1 MNYKNYILFD
11 EPSLRASLLP
21 FTFIRPISEI
31 RVGILTIAEKW
42 SLRLSAPVSYSTQWY
57 LSSKYNLSIK
67 NDNLLINGAICP
79 SSIIINEIESLG
91 PGEAL
96 FASDTLVAYR
106 CDHVH
111 AEEFLKTFEVPNKK
125 MFNGEITVIKA
136 PWNIFGMNSQ
146 EIRHDYNLITKGRKS
161 AEITDKHTIVYNP
174 SQVFLEE
181 GVIIK
186 ASILNAE
193 DGPIY
198 IGKNAE
204 IKEGSMIRGPFA
216 MGDHSMLN
224 LGTKMHGD
232 SSLGPYCKV
241 GGEVS
246 NCVFLGFSSK
256 VHDGF
261 LGNSVIGEW
270 CNIGAD
276 TNTSNLKNNYGT
288 VKVWNYQAKE
298 YIDTQKLFCG
308 LMLGDHSKVG
318 INTMFNTGTVVG
330 VSCNIFGGG
339 FPPKFIPSY
348 SWGGSEGIETFK
360 LEQAFEVA
368 ERAMARRH
376 KTLDNFDRAIL
387 REVFDQ
393 EKIMRNLLIG
403 ER

>member
-1 MNYKNYILFD
+1 MNTKNYILFD
-11 EPSLRASLLP
+11 EPYLRESLLP
-21 FTFIRPISEI
+21 FTFIRPIAEI
-31 RVGILTIAEKW
+31 RVGILTIADKW
-42 SLRLSAPVSYSTQWY
+42 RLRLQSSISYSTQWY
-57 LSSKYNLSIK
+57 LSSKFNLSLK
-67 NDNLLINGAICP
+67 EDNVFINGAICP
-79 SSIIINEIESLG
+79 TSSILNEIESLTI
-91 PGEAL
+91 GEAL
-96 FASDTLVAYR
+96 YIDNVIIAYR
-106 CDHVH
+106 CNSDS
-111 AEEFLKTFEVPNKK
+111 AEGFLKTFSTPTKK
-125 MFNGEITVIKA
+125 IFNGEITILKA
-136 PWNIFGMNSQ
+136 PWDIFGLNSQ
-146 EIRHDYNLITKGRKS
+146 EIRHDYQLITKGRKS
-161 AEITDKHTIVYNP
+161 ADINDKHTSVYNP
-174 SQVFLEE
+174 SQVFIEE
-181 GVIIK
+181 GVNIK

-193 DGPIY
+193 AGPIY

-216 MGDHSMLN
+216 MGENSMLN

-232 SSLGPYCKV
+232 SSIGPYCKV

-276 TNTSNLKNNYGT
+276 TNTSNLKNNYGS
-288 VKVWNYQAKE
+288 VKVWNYYQKQ
-298 YIDTQKLFCG
+298 YLDSQKLFCG

-368 ERAMARRH
+368 ERAMARRN
-376 KTLDNFDRAIL
+376 KSLDNIDRAIL
-387 REVFDQ
+387 REVFEQ
-393 EKIMRNLLIG
+393 EKMMRSLLIG
-403 ER
+403 DK